1 MIDECAS
8 DDHEKTAH
16 KEIFRALVEAQDQGL
31 SVQESRAQIAD
42 RFFLTAEEVA
52 TIERT
57 GIAESWPPL

>member
-8 DDHEKTAH
+8 DDHEKTTH

-31 SVQESRAQIAD
+31 SVQESRAQIAAQ
-42 RFFLTAEEVA
+42 FFLKAEEVA
-52 TIERT
+52 AIERT